1 MRKGTHKVHVSS
13 SQIDSAVVRARQ
25 FEANDPRVIKVRYEA
40 KEDLVT
46 LYFADGLKI
55 SIPRKQLQGLER
67 ANQSQLSR
75 IEIVGH
81 GTGLH
86 WPLLDVDHY
95 ILGLLE
101 HRFGTKRWMN
111 EIGRRG
117 GLVKSDAKT
126 KAARRNGLKGGRP
139 RLSSVQNTRR

>member
-1 MRKGTHKVHVSS
+1 MRKEAHKVQVAIG
-13 SQIDSAVVRARQ
+13 QINSAIARARQ
-25 FEANDPRVIKVRYEA
+25 FEARDPRVVRAQYNS
-40 KEDLVT
+40 KEDLVS
-46 LYFADGLKI
+46 LSFADGLKI
-55 SIPRKQLQGLER
+55 LIPRKQLQGLER
-67 ANQSQLSR
+67 ASQTQLSK
-75 IEIVGH
+75 IEIVGN

-95 ILGLLE
+95 VLGLLE

-117 GLVKSDAKT
+117 GLATSEAKT

-139 RLSSVQNTRR
+139 RLAALQNTGR

>member
-1 MRKGTHKVHVSS
+1 MRKEAHKVRVSS
-13 SQIDSAVVRARQ
+13 GQIDSAIARARE
-25 FEANDPRVIKVRYEA
+25 FAANDPRVIRAQYEA
-40 KEDLVT
+40 KEDLVS
-46 LYFADGLKI
+46 LHFADGLKV
-55 SIPRKQLQGLER
+55 SVPRKQLQGLER
-67 ANQSQLSR
+67 AKQSQLSK
-75 IEIVGH
+75 IEIVGN

-95 ILGLLE
+95 VLGLLE

-117 GLVKSDAKT
+117 GLARSEIKT

-139 RLSSVQNTRR
+139 RISVPQSTRH

>member
-1 MRKGTHKVHVSS
+1 MRKETHKIQVSS
-13 SQIDSAVVRARQ
+13 GQIDTAIERARQ
-25 FEANDPRVIKVRYEA
+25 FETYDPRVIRARYEA
-40 KEDLVT
+40 REDLVS
-46 LYFADGLKI
+46 LYFADGMKV
-55 SIPRKQLQGLER
+55 SIPRKQLQGLEGP
-67 ANQSQLSR
+67 NHSQLSE

-86 WPLLDVDHY
+86 WPLLDIDHY
-95 ILGLLE
+95 VLGLLE

-117 GLVKSDAKT
+117 GLAKSDAKA

-139 RLSSVQNTRR
+139 RLGALQHTRR

>member
-1 MRKGTHKVHVSS
+1 MRKETHKVHVSS
-13 SQIDSAVVRARQ
+13 GQIESAIARARQ
-25 FEANDPRVIKVRYEA
+25 FEANDPRVIRVQYEA
-40 KEDLVT
+40 KEDLVS
-46 LYFADGLKI
+46 LCFADGVKV

-67 ANQSQLSR
+67 ANQAQLSN

-95 ILGLLE
+95 VPGLLE

-117 GLVKSDAKT
+117 GLVRSEAKA

-139 RLSSVQNTRR
+139 RISALQNSRR

>member
-1 MRKGTHKVHVSS
+1 MRNEAHKIHVSS
-13 SQIDSAVVRARQ
+13 GRIDSAVARARE
-25 FEANDPRVIKVRYEA
+25 FEAHDPRVDRIQYEA
-40 KEDLVT
+40 KEDLVS
-46 LYFADGLKI
+46 LYFADGLKV

-67 ANQSQLSR
+67 ANQSQISK
-75 IEIVGH
+75 IEIVGN

-95 ILGLLE
+95 VLGLLQ

-117 GLVKSDAKT
+117 GLVKSKAKA

-139 RLSSVQNTRR
+139 RLSALQNTRR

>member
-1 MRKGTHKVHVSS
+1 MRKRTHKIQVSS
-13 SQIDSAVVRARQ
+13 SQIDSAIARGRR
-25 FEANDPRVIKVRYEA
+25 FEANDPRVIRVRYEA
-40 KEDLVT
+40 KEDLVS
-46 LYFADGLKI
+46 LSFADGFRI

-67 ANQSQLSR
+67 ANQLQLSK

-86 WPLLDVDHY
+86 WPLLDIHHY
-95 ILGLLE
+95 VLGLLE

-117 GLVKSDAKT
+117 GLAKSEAKT

-139 RLSSVQNTRR
+139 RLR